1 MERILISLLTLSLLS
16 GSITANMKKC
26 ISESPA
32 NFFIV
37 DSPNKAVPANGELTI
52 MAVISEEKL
61 NEMKKL
67 FKGFN
72 FPGKYPCITMNYES
86 TAFRLKSGAKDQN
99 CERFVNGVAIWYWV
113 LEPLRVGDYEF
124 TFSLGMKESDQEP
137 IQDFFCVPQVLCI
150 IVHPSLKWLGNWF
163 SENIYSIFT
172 LIISATALSLS
183 IHQHF
188 RKKII

>member
-1 MERILISLLTLSLLS
+1 MSLLALSLLS
-16 GSITANMKKC
+16 GSITANVKKC

-37 DSPNKAVPANGELTI
+37 DSPNKKVPANGELTI
-52 MAVISEEKL
+52 TAVISEEKL

-67 FKGFN
+67 VKSFN

-86 TAFRLKSGAKDQN
+86 TAFRLKSGVKDQN

-113 LEPLRVGDYEF
+113 LEPLRIGDYEF

-150 IVHPSLKWLGNWF
+150 TVNPSLKWLGNWF
-163 SENIYSIFT
+163 SENAYPLLT
-172 LIISATALSLS
+172 LIISLTGLSLS
-183 IHQHF
+183 VRQHF
-188 RKKII
+188 RKETI